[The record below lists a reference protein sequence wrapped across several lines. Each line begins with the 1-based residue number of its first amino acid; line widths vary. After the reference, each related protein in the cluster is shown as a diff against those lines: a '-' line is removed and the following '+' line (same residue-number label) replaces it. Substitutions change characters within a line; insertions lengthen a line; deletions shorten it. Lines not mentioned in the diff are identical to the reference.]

1 MSKRMRA
8 IVTIDYKM
16 EHAQELSEMLKRQH
30 AIKELLEKIS
40 ETDDLVETTQFALK
54 ERRSRKG
61 TEGPWKNA
69 VLRY

>member
-8 IVTIDYKM
+8 VVTIDYKM
-16 EHAQELSEMLKRQH
+16 EHAQEITEMALRQH
-30 AIKELLEKIS
+30 AIKELLQKIS

-61 TEGPWKNA
+61 TEGPWKSA

>member
-1 MSKRMRA
+1 MRA